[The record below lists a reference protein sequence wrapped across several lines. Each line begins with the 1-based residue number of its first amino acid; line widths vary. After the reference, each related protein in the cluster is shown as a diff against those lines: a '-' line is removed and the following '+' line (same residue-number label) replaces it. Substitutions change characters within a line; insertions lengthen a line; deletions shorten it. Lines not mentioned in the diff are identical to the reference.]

1 MRPGGRSPRAH
12 AGYARPVAEARQER
26 LERGR
31 RQARIVGA
39 AGFVLA
45 AALPVA
51 LFHRVVAILAA
62 QPRLGDVHY
71 LSGWVPWVLLVV
83 GLLFL
88 LPVAWSAG
96 LDSESRYY
104 PRARTAYAGWG
115 VTLYLLGLLLAW
127 QVWAVQ
133 DGAFS

>member
-1 MRPGGRSPRAH
+1 M
-12 AGYARPVAEARQER
+12 AGARQARLEAR
-26 LERGR
+26 R
-31 RQARIVGA
+31 RQARWIGA
-39 AGFVLA
+39 FGFA
-45 AALPVA
+45 AALIAPVA
-51 LFHRVVAILAA
+51 LFHDVVAILAR
-62 QPRLGDVHY
+62 QPKWELQYVT
-71 LSGWVPWVLLVV
+71 GWTPWVLLGC

-96 LDSESRYY
+96 MDPESRFF

>member
-1 MRPGGRSPRAH
+1 M
-12 AGYARPVAEARQER
+12 AGTRQER
-26 LERGR
+26 IVQGR
-31 RQARIVGA
+31 RQARWCGA
-39 AGFVLA
+39 LGFVLA
-45 AALPVA
+45 AALPVV
-51 LFHRVVAILAA
+51 LFGRVVALLAE
-62 QPRLGDVHY
+62 QPRLDVQY
-71 LSGWVPWVLLVV
+71 LSGWVPWVLLAA

-96 LDSESRYY
+96 MDPESRYF
-104 PRARTAYAGWG
+104 PRGRTAYAGWG